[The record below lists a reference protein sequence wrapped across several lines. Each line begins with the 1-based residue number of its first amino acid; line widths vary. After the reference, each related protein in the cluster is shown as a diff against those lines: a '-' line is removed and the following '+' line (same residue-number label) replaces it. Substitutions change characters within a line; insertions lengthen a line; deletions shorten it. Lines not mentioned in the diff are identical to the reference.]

1 MRLAPVVFARMT
13 RLQNDWNRQTDSC
26 ELMRDQT
33 LRCGGEVAAGA
44 IQATTINERV
54 KHRNMAF
61 LYLALLT
68 LTDTFVTL
76 FSILKP
82 FLDLLPLQVLPRC
95 CLCLM
100 SQKSPHRSSSMLDS
114 ASEWPS

>member
-1 MRLAPVVFARMT
+1 MRLAPFVFDGT
-13 RLQNDWNRQTDSC
+13 TPLQNNWNRQTDSC

-33 LRCGGEVAAGA
+33 LRCGEEVVAGA
-44 IQATTINERV
+44 IQATTVSERV

-61 LYLALLT
+61 LHLALLT

-76 FSILKP
+76 FSVLEP

-95 CLCLM
+95 CLCRM
-100 SQKSPHRSSSMLDS
+100 SHKSPHRSSSALDS